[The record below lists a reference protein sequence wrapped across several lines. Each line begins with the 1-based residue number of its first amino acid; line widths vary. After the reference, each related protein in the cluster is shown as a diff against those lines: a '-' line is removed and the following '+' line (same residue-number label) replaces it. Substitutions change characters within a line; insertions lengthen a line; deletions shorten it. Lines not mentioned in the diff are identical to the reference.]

1 MSRVQRSVLFASVV
15 AIFAVALLTRSTAAL
30 GPAVRATRIDPVLVL
45 KHEAG
50 G

>member
-1 MSRVQRSVLFASVV
+1 MLHLAWGHARRGP
-15 AIFAVALLTRSTAAL
+15 RGAL